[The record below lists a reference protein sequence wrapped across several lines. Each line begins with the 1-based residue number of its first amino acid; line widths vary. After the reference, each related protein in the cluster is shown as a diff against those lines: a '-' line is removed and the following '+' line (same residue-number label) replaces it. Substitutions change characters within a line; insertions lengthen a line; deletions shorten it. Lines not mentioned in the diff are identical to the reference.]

1 MTQPKLHP
9 AQAKPRRRRTLRPE
23 DVDKVGDALLTLAKE
38 LWVVKDRQMLLEE
51 ILKRHQ
57 IDVAREIDKLVPDAD
72 LEARLK
78 AEREALI
85 RKLMNDLVGES

>member
-1 MTQPKLHP
+1 MTQSKFHP
-9 AQAKPRRRRTLRPE
+9 AQVKPRRRKTLRPE
-23 DVDKVGDALLTLAKE
+23 DIDKVGEALLTLAKE

-57 IDVAREIDKLVPDAD
+57 IDVAGEIGKLVPDAD

-85 RKLMNDLVGES
+85 CKLMNDLVGET